1 MHALGFAANVME
13 KYWPIKGSLKN
24 FSGQNW
30 VVASKVVEYAKT
42 YFNCPSLTR
51 VPFEDERGPGSA
63 GSHWERTTFGNEAM
77 TAADYPGPVFS
88 RFTLLL
94 FESSGWYYPDYTMA

>member
-24 FSGQNW
+24 IKGQNW

-42 YFNCPSLTR
+42 YYNCPSLK
-51 VPFEDERGPGSA
+51 
-63 GSHWERTTFGNEAM
+63 
-77 TAADYPGPVFS
+77 
-88 RFTLLL
+88 
-94 FESSGWYYPDYTMA
+94 